1 MSLTAPV
8 LFVLL
13 WSSGYVVGAVGVG
26 AAGPFALLSLRFVL
40 ATLLAVPLALR
51 VPGWR
56 RAPFRRLALI
66 GLATQAVQ
74 FAGAYSGLALG
85 VPPALSALVML
96 GLSPLAST
104 AVAARLGLERPGR
117 RTWAALTVG
126 ALGVAVSVAPELGD
140 ARVGLGVGLTVLGTL
155 GLVAGTVL
163 QRGAPPVDPR
173 VSAAVQVGTAAL
185 VTVPITAA
193 AGGLHLHASAPL
205 AWSVAWLAW
214 PLSVGIAVLM
224 AHLLTLHH
232 VSTVS
237 ALLLVVPAATTLL
250 SFALLGQAP
259 HPLAVVGMVVTA
271 VAVGDVV
278 RRPAASTGDDAP
290 PARVAPGVPARP
302 PVGGAPTAP
311 TVPWTAAHR
320 A

>member
-1 MSLTAPV
+1 MTAIAPGA

-40 ATLLAVPLALR
+40 AALVAVPLALR

-56 RAPFRRLALI
+56 RAPVRRLALV
-66 GLATQAVQ
+66 GLLTQAVQ

-104 AVAARLGLERPGR
+104 AVAARMGLERPSR
-117 RTWAALTVG
+117 RTWIALTVG
-126 ALGVAVSVAPELGD
+126 AAGVAVSVAPELGD

-163 QRGAPPVDPR
+163 QKGTPPVDAR
-173 VSAAVQVGTAAL
+173 VSAAVQVTAAAL
-185 VTVPITAA
+185 VVVPVTAA
-193 AGGLHLHASAPL
+193 TGGLHLHASAQL

-214 PLSVGIAVLM
+214 PLSVGIAILM
-224 AHLLTLHH
+224 AHLLTAHT
-232 VSTVS
+232 VSTVT
-237 ALLLVVPAATTLL
+237 ALLLVVPSATALL
-250 SFALLGQAP
+250 SLVALGDVP
-259 HPLAVVGMVVTA
+259 HPLALVGMAVTA

-278 RRPAASTGDDAP
+278 RRPAPAAP
-290 PARVAPGVPARP
+290 PRDSRV
-302 PVGGAPTAP
+302 
-311 TVPWTAAHR
+311 TAAP
-320 A
+320 AS